1 MKIKKL
7 LMVLT
12 LAGLA
17 ASCTNDDV
25 VVVKPETEG
34 PFDLQVKVNV
44 NSLTR
49 STGQAVNKDDV
60 SAIN

>member
-1 MKIKKL
+1 
-7 LMVLT
+7 MVLT